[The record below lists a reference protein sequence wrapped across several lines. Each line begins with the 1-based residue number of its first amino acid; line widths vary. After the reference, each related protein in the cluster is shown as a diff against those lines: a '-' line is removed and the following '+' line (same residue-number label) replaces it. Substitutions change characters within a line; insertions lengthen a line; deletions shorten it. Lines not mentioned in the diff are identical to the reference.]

1 MSTHD
6 ALSGLHR
13 MGLFRAGDLQA
24 GAREAELPVSM
35 IIADVNWLK
44 RANDSMGHQAG
55 DELLKRAAD
64 I

>member
-1 MSTHD
+1 M
-6 ALSGLHR
+6 
-13 MGLFRAGDLQA
+13 
-24 GAREAELPVSM
+24 PVSM
-35 IIADVNWLK
+35 IIADVDGLK